1 VRWWD
6 RTPGTG
12 EGRISLCGI
21 DNHLDPASEGNGEV
35 LEAARGG
42 NRDALEAL
50 VTAHYDRVHALCR
63 RMLGNDADAL
73 DATQDA
79 LLAAIRGLSR
89 FDGRSA
95 FATWLYRVAT
105 NVCLDELRRRRRRPV
120 TGIAFDVAEV
130 AENISSDAP
139 GLFTAPVGRNSHP
152 AEGAPDGEDRW
163 HGGRPQPAGRRGPGL
178 SSTTPGGGRDP
189 ADVVAARIDVDAA
202 LAVLPVEFRTAVV
215 LRDVCDLPYEEIA
228 EILDV
233 PIGTV
238 RSRIARA
245 RSALAATWKSEAA
258 SASDQSSG
266 DTAGNRA
273 VSPDVRTDE
282 SDRTPTTGR
291 SGTDHRLES
300 RSGPAPGQSPQEEHT
315 Q

>member
-1 VRWWD
+1 
-6 RTPGTG
+6 
-12 EGRISLCGI
+12 
-21 DNHLDPASEGNGEV
+21 
-35 LEAARGG
+35 
-42 NRDALEAL
+42 
-50 VTAHYDRVHALCR
+50 
-63 RMLGNDADAL
+63 MLGNDADAL

-95 FATWLYRVAT
+95 FGTWLYRVAT
-105 NVCLDELRRRRRRPV
+105 NVCIDELRRRRRRPV

-130 AENISSDAP
+130 AEGISSEVP
-139 GLFTAPVGRNSHP
+139 GLFTAPGGRSSHP
-152 AEGAPDGEDRW
+152 SEGAPDGEDRW
-163 HGGRPQPAGRRGPGL
+163 HGGGPQLAGRRGPGL
-178 SSTTPGGGRDP
+178 SSATPGGGRDP
-189 ADVVAARIDVDAA
+189 ADVVAARVDVDAA

-245 RSALAATWKSEAA
+245 RSALAETWKPEAA
-258 SASDQSSG
+258 SAPDRASRDE
-266 DTAGNRA
+266 AGNRTG
-273 VSPDVRTDE
+273 SPDVRTGQ
-282 SDRTPTTGR
+282 SNRTTTTGH
-291 SGTDHRLES
+291 SGTDPRRGS
-300 RSGPAPGQSPQEEHT
+300 RPGPAADQSPQEEGT